1 MGRGQWRH
9 SSRFTNS
16 AIAFMDGSEPSIIN
30 SSGRERIFPF
40 SGRIFKIRGTS
51 GRPGC

>member
-1 MGRGQWRH
+1 MGRVVGIDLGT
-9 SSRFTNS
+9 TNS

-30 SSGRERIFPF
+30 SSEGERIFPSVVGF
-40 SGRIFKIRGTS
+40 QIRGTS